1 MSREYPSPSVN
12 RVPAFSFVACLVC
25 AIALFALL
33 YPPLRTKLFSM
44 EHQSSDWRSAI
55 LCNRTDDVY
64 PDVVIVVFDPN
75 TIATGT
81 TLPIPRDL
89 HAKVIRAIDSAR
101 PRVIGLDFYYV
112 QASKPEADR
121 EFIDA
126 IKSANAPVVM
136 AAASERA
143 DQFKAAQFQYQDAFL
158 SQLGRPVGY
167 LNLRH
172 DDDDVVRFTSIPAD
186 NSKYVESFARVVAK
200 LAGANPN
207 TLAAL
212 PPRTRIAWLWSA
224 KSKDRPFLIIPA
236 QDVLSGNRQN
246 ELRDRV
252 VLTAIDLPYQDEH
265 RTPFSV
271 FTGQPTIGAI
281 IHAQMIAQLLDGRIY
296 SELGDVS
303 RKLFLLTIGVVGGLL
318 SWLLW
323 HRPRNFLNLGA
334 ATAALVA
341 LDAMCFGLARIT
353 LPITVALYVWFV
365 AVTAGYHLRTI
376 VSWASAR
383 WPGTGWQPEVK
394 GSERSD
400 ARIS

>member
-1 MSREYPSPSVN
+1 MSRENPSPSVN
-12 RVPAFSFVACLVC
+12 RMPAFSFVACLLC

-64 PDVVIVVFDPN
+64 PGVAIVVFDPN

-172 DDDDVVRFTSIPAD
+172 EDDDVVRFTSI
-186 NSKYVESFARVVAK
+186 R
-200 LAGANPN
+200 
-207 TLAAL
+207 
-212 PPRTRIAWLWSA
+212 R
-224 KSKDRPFLIIPA
+224 IIPNMWRA
-236 QDVLSGNRQN
+236 
-246 ELRDRV
+246 
-252 VLTAIDLPYQDEH
+252 
-265 RTPFSV
+265 
-271 FTGQPTIGAI
+271 
-281 IHAQMIAQLLDGRIY
+281 LL
-296 SELGDVS
+296 
-303 RKLFLLTIGVVGGLL
+303 
-318 SWLLW
+318 
-323 HRPRNFLNLGA
+323 
-334 ATAALVA
+334 
-341 LDAMCFGLARIT
+341 
-353 LPITVALYVWFV
+353 VW
-365 AVTAGYHLRTI
+365 
-376 VSWASAR
+376 
-383 WPGTGWQPEVK
+383 
-394 GSERSD
+394 
-400 ARIS
+400 